1 MMAASELTERPLCA
15 TQENTTVAMLSKS
28 IKLLQ
33 LLSFLLNRNKI
44 CYALFNKLCHW

>member
-1 MMAASELTERPLCA
+1 MAPSNLTEMALCG

-33 LLSFLLNRNKI
+33 LLPFSLNRNKI
-44 CYALFNKLCHW
+44 RYALFNKLCHC